1 VIHTNPFIPLY
12 DYIVKPMDEIEYS
25 INRILEYEQVYGSW
39 NVDEIHP
46 SVVPLL
52 STLLRLHFIERRD
65 YSRNPHY
72 HTTKKAENY
81 VGGAPMEYIRKP
93 TTIPSNI
100 FDVII
105 GLDDVKKLLYRA
117 IYAPDPVHVFIIG
130 DYSSAKSTI
139 LFCLSENLPNVVTVD
154 TALATKLGVGK
165 LLEQYRPDYLLMDE
179 FDKMKSEDYNVL
191 LTVMASQQYIRTT
204 SRGQVSI
211 PMPTKVFAAGNAKNV
226 PESVLSRFDPF
237 IIELP
242 EYNRADALHVM
253 KNILLQRGVSE
264 EMASHIA
271 RVVVDD
277 MNDRNPRA
285 AINLANT
292 CKTKEQVDET
302 VEVLKRHRK

>member
-1 VIHTNPFIPLY
+1 
-12 DYIVKPMDEIEYS
+12 MDEILHS
-25 INRILEYEQVYGSW
+25 INQITEHERIYGSW
-39 NVDEIHP
+39 NVDEIPP

-52 STLLRLHFIERRD
+52 KTLLRLHFIERMD
-65 YSRNPHY
+65 NSRNPRY
-72 HTTKKAENY
+72 HTTKKAESYTGATTPIEY
-81 VGGAPMEYIRKP
+81 VSRKP
-93 TTIPSNI
+93 AVIPSNM

-105 GLDDVKKLLYRA
+105 GLDDVKKLLFRA

-165 LLEQYRPDYLLMDE
+165 LLEEYRPDYLLMDE

-211 PMPTKVFAAGNAKNV
+211 PMHTKVFAAGNDKNV

-253 KNILLQRGVSE
+253 KNILLQRNVE
-264 EMASHIA
+264 PEMAGYIA

-277 MNDRNPRA
+277 MGDRNPRA

-302 VEVLKRHRK
+302 VEVLKKHKK